1 VQTLG
6 RMEFLSR
13 FNPEGVEQRPCSEL
27 YALNIPVSESQVYQL
42 NSLDFRVSGL
52 HASGMKIQLATVV
65 AQLCHVGDAGG

>member
-13 FNPEGVEQRPCSEL
+13 FKPEGFEQRSCSEL
-27 YALNIPVSESQVYQL
+27 YALNIPVSESQVYRL

-65 AQLCHVGDAGG
+65 AQLCHLGDAGG